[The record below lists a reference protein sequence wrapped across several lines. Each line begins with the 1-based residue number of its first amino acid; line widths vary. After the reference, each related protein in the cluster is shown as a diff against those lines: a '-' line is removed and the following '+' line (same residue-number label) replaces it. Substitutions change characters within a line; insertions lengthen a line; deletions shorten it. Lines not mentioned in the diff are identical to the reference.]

1 VLKGLSRVGI
11 RVGVFAGLCLA
22 QLCLIQT
29 GLIQTSFAQGR
40 MPGRGR
46 SASPGALATPVDP
59 NAPKG
64 VYPTEHGVVKSIS
77 GSQIFVE
84 MDDEHEMK
92 FRLTRKTKIYNQTK
106 DDQGKTVA
114 KEIKASSLEIGETVD
129 VDMQT
134 APDGSFE
141 AVRITVVPPDAEQ
154 PKAESP
160 K

>member
-1 VLKGLSRVGI
+1 VLQRLKRVEISVVLS
-11 RVGVFAGLCLA
+11 GLCLA

-29 GLIQTSFAQGR
+29 SFAQGR
-40 MPGRGR
+40 VPGRGR
-46 SASPGALATPVDP
+46 ISSGRGPATPVDP

-64 VYPTEHGVVKSIS
+64 VYPTERGILKSIS
-77 GSQIFVE
+77 GSQLFVE

-92 FRLTRKTKIYNQTK
+92 FRITRKTKIFTQTK
-106 DDQGKTVA
+106 DGQGKDVA
-114 KEIKASSLEIGETVD
+114 KEIKASSLEPGETVD

-141 AVRITVVPPDAEQ
+141 ALRVTVVPPNSSR
-154 PKAESP
+154 PNAESP

>member
-1 VLKGLSRVGI
+1 VLKGLSRVEI
-11 RVGVFAGLCLA
+11 WVGVFAGLCLA
-22 QLCLIQT
+22 QLCL
-29 GLIQTSFAQGR
+29 AQGR

-46 SASPGALATPVDP
+46 TPGGLGAPATPVDP

-64 VYPTEHGVVKSIS
+64 VYPTERGVVKSIS
-77 GSQIFVE
+77 GSQLFVE

-92 FRLTRKTKIYNQTK
+92 FRITRKTKIYNQTK
-106 DDQGKTVA
+106 DGQGKTVA
-114 KEIKASSLEIGETVD
+114 KEIKSSALEIGETVD

-141 AVRITVVPPDAEQ
+141 AVRITVVPPDAEP

>member
-1 VLKGLSRVGI
+1 VLKRLSRVEI

-22 QLCLIQT
+22 QLCLM
-29 GLIQTSFAQGR
+29 QTSFAQGR

-46 SASPGALATPVDP
+46 TTGGRGALATPVDP

-64 VYPTEHGVVKSIS
+64 VYPTERGVVKSIS
-77 GSQIFVE
+77 GSQLFVE

-92 FRLTRKTKIYNQTK
+92 FRLTRKTKVYNQAK

-114 KEIKASSLEIGETVD
+114 KEIKASALEIGETVD

-141 AVRITVVPPDAEQ
+141 AVRISVVPPNADL